1 MIKGVVIMLNMS
13 PRSYIVFTL
22 VINGLI
28 PWGVYVWLSPYVG
41 GLTALSIATLIPL
54 IDNIFYF
61 AKQRSIDVFGGLMLL
76 TFVLSFVMIW
86 LGDSEKI
93 LLLRESMITGVVGI
107 VFLGSLWVGKP
118 LIYHIASRFS
128 TVSNI
133 EQKWQYPYFRKV
145 MRNMTL
151 IWGVLLVLEA
161 GTKIVMVYELSVMQV
176 LALSSI
182 VFYSFI
188 GVAIGATILYRRK
201 VAVNIKQQQ
210 SIS

>member
-1 MIKGVVIMLNMS
+1 MLNMS
-13 PRSYIVFTL
+13 SRSYIVFTL

-54 IDNIFYF
+54 IDNVFYF

-86 LGDSEKI
+86 LGGSEKI

-107 VFLGSLWVGKP
+107 IFLGSLWVGKP

-188 GVAIGATILYRRK
+188 GAAIGATILYRRK

-210 SIS
+210 WIS